1 MAPHWADRVESRV
14 FTSILPPLQEPKNQE
29 RKDASNAYNR
39 HGDFARRYRNG
50 GGRRSSWEAACPCTG
65 AVGLV
70 RLLCRWR
77 AGYGS
82 GNLGTVKTGTTGTGN
97 LRGMVTAGNGI
108 KGPAIG
114 PGAVSQSGYVSGG
127 FVGVQKQRGNMVLGI
142 EADFGPSSLS
152 GSSDSRGT
160 TLSISR

>member
-1 MAPHWADRVESRV
+1 MRRMVTTAMAILLAGTAMAAAAD
-14 FTSILPPLQEPKNQE
+14 LPGKPPVHAPAPS
-29 RKDASNAYNR
+29 DWSGFYV
-39 HGDFARRYRNG
+39 G
-50 GGRRSSWEAACPCTG
+50 G
-65 AVGLV
+65 V
-70 RLLCRWR
+70 